1 MVHVTGG
8 ESTFVTFTGIGY
20 DPSVMGPTM
29 NLSDN
34 ANDGLPKRQLIP
46 VAEQVN
52 QIFLRMCQ

>member
-29 NLSDN
+29 SLSDT

-52 QIFLRMCQ
+52 